1 VGWRS
6 GLLIVILVFGI
17 LFSMIYFTNTTT
29 TTLQQPNEVAI
40 VKILDGASNPDNR
53 KFLDP
58 QVVTVVIG
66 VNNTVRWVSE
76 DSTPHTFTT
85 DDGYKDAYSGLFD
98 TRERPQ
104 DQGGPFIMPGETF
117 EFTFTRPGEYGY
129 HGEPHPWIHG
139 TVIVLP
145 G

>member
-29 TTLQQPNEVAI
+29 TPQQPKEVAI
-40 VKILDGASNPDNR
+40 VKILDGASNPDNQ

-76 DSTPHTFTT
+76 DSSPHTLTT
-85 DDGYKDAYSGLFD
+85 DNGYKDPDSGLFD
-98 TRERPQ
+98 VRERPQ
-104 DQGGPFIMPGETF
+104 GEGGPFIMPGESWN
-117 EFTFTRPGEYGY
+117 FTFTQAGEYGY
-129 HGEPHPWIHG
+129 HGEPHPWIRG